1 MPDPLNILELEKLEK
16 TFDTGHRAL
25 DGLTLAVPA
34 GSIFGF
40 IGLNGAGKTTTIRI
54 IAGLTSP
61 DTGTVKIGGRSLA
74 GGDRNYLARI
84 GFVLDEPLY
93 FDWMSAREYLVWV
106 GRMYG
111 LPGAESD
118 HRTAELLDFFDLP
131 PTDSQP
137 IRQFST
143 GMKKKVSLAAAIIHK
158 PDLIILDEP
167 LEGIDALAANAIK
180 ETLTLMASRGSSIFI
195 TSHVLD
201 TVERFCSEVAILH
214 QGRLALQC
222 PTGEIRQR
230 AGAILNREKGG
241 SLEELFVELV
251 AGSRQR
257 KQLSYV

>member
-1 MPDPLNILELEKLEK
+1 MPDSLNILELENLEK
-16 TFDTGHRAL
+16 TFDNGHRAL
-25 DGLTLAVPA
+25 VGLSLAVPA

-54 IAGLTSP
+54 IAGLTAVDS
-61 DTGTVKIGGRSLA
+61 GSVRIGGRSLA
-74 GGDRNYLARI
+74 GGDRDYLARV

-93 FDWMSAREYLVWV
+93 FDWMSAREYLAWV

-111 LPGAESD
+111 LRDSESD
-118 HRTAELLDFFDLP
+118 HRTAELLGFFDLP

-180 ETLTLMASRGSSIFI
+180 ETLTLMASRGSSVFI

-214 QGRLALQC
+214 QGRLVLQC

-230 AGAILNREKGG
+230 AGTVLKRGNGG
-241 SLEELFVELV
+241 SLEELFVGLV
-251 AGSRQR
+251 AGSKKR
-257 KQLSYV
+257 KPLSYV

>member
-1 MPDPLNILELEKLEK
+1 MSDPLNILELENLVK

-54 IAGLTSP
+54 IAGLISP
-61 DTGTVKIGGRSLA
+61 DTGTVKIAGRPIA
-74 GGDRNYLARI
+74 GGHRDYLARI

-111 LPGAESD
+111 LPGAESEN
-118 HRTAELLDFFDLP
+118 RTAELLDFFDLP
-131 PTDSQP
+131 EAESQP
-137 IRQFST
+137 IRFFST

-180 ETLTLMASRGSSIFI
+180 ETLTLMASRNATIFV

-214 QGRLALQC
+214 EGRLVLHC

-230 AGAILNREKGG
+230 AGTVLNRQNGG

-251 AGSRQR
+251 AGSKRR

>member
-1 MPDPLNILELEKLEK
+1 MPDPLNILELENLEK
-16 TFDTGHRAL
+16 TFDSGHRAL
-25 DGLTLAVPA
+25 VGLSLAVPA

-54 IAGLTSP
+54 IAGLTAADS
-61 DTGTVKIGGRSLA
+61 GTVRIGGRSLA
-74 GGDRNYLARI
+74 GGDRDYLARV

-93 FDWMSAREYLVWV
+93 FDWMAAREYLAWV

-111 LPGAESD
+111 LRDSESD

-137 IRQFST
+137 IRLFST

-214 QGRLALQC
+214 QGRLVLRC

-230 AGAILNREKGG
+230 AGTVLNRENGG

-251 AGSRQR
+251 AGSKIR
-257 KQLSYV
+257 KPLSYV